1 MKVHSNSFDPS
12 VVCVARI
19 INVPLVNLSTKW
31 DYFYISSSCHLPIS
45 HSALNRWLHYDS
57 LMKNN
62 VQNGRYSMSVEAN
75 CCIHISKLQTHF
87 HSSQHSFHSSK
98 FCDAKPGTQSNLFT
112 ARGKHYIFSCKGYA
126 SDSLTEV
133 LTVLWYIMF
142 SHVVMAARLFLNPM
156 MWSPLLTDHAQDGSS
171 VFFTLC
177 RIEQT

>member
-19 INVPLVNLSTKW
+19 INVPLVKLSTKW

-98 FCDAKPGTQSNLFT
+98 LCDAKPGTQSLLVPFNFLMSNKNGNKVPQIKGEHSPT
-112 ARGKHYIFSCKGYA
+112 QPVSNTIGWRVKHMNMCSM
-126 SDSLTEV
+126 V
-133 LTVLWYIMF
+133 LHMNCNTCL
-142 SHVVMAARLFLNPM
+142 
-156 MWSPLLTDHAQDGSS
+156 
-171 VFFTLC
+171 
-177 RIEQT
+177 